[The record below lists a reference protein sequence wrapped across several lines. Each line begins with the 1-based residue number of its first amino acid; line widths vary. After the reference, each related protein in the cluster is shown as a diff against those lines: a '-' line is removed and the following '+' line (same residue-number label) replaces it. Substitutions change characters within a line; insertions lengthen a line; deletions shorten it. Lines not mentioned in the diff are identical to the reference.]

1 MFEGVELDRLK
12 RRSRM
17 KGILI
22 FVAVALF
29 GSVVLL
35 AESNPFIGTWKLNI
49 AKSKYSSGPAPRSQT
64 QTYETQGNGMKVS
77 SEGTAAD
84 GSRIAWSYTA
94 NFDGKDYPISGIGA
108 PNGADIV
115 AIRRINTNTYEAT
128 FKKGGKAVGTGRDEV
143 SKDGK
148 IKTVAATGTDAN
160 GKSLTRELVWDKQ

>member
-1 MFEGVELDRLK
+1 
-12 RRSRM
+12 M
-17 KGILI
+17 KGILV
-22 FVAVALF
+22 FVAAVAMF
-29 GSVVLL
+29 GSGVLL
-35 AESNPFIGTWKLNI
+35 AQDNPFIGTWRLNI

-64 QTYETQGNGMKVS
+64 QTYETHGNGMKVS

-94 NFDGKDYPISGIGA
+94 NFDGKDYPISGTGA

-128 FKKGGKAVGTGRDEV
+128 FKKGAKVVGIGRDEV

-148 IKTVAATGTDAN
+148 VKTVAATGTDAS

>member
-1 MFEGVELDRLK
+1 
-12 RRSRM
+12 M
-17 KGILI
+17 KGILV
-22 FVAVALF
+22 FVAAVAML
-29 GSVVLL
+29 GSGVLL
-35 AESNPFIGTWKLNI
+35 AQDNPFIGTWKLNI

-64 QTYETQGNGMKVS
+64 QTYETHGNGMKVS

-94 NFDGKDYPISGIGA
+94 NFDGMDYPISGTGA

-115 AIRRINTNTYEAT
+115 AIQRINTNTYEAT
-128 FKKGGKAVGTGRDEV
+128 FKKGAKVVGIGRDEV

-148 IKTVAATGTDAN
+148 VKTVAATGTDAS